1 MAYCITT
8 HVSQGSIYSFPYSIY
23 EYRYFDNILS
33 YTTMSRS
40 TNKSNI
46 IFIVLNLK
54 SEVGYIYEITDND
67 NKVFIGSSNT
77 PDKRWVKHI
86 I

>member
-1 MAYCITT
+1 
-8 HVSQGSIYSFPYSIY
+8 
-23 EYRYFDNILS
+23 
-33 YTTMSRS
+33 MSRS